1 MRMPGKN
8 DRRDSRHVVAGFDMH
23 ALHFCLRL
31 GRSSIVS
38 EISIPQYCSLRTSFC
53 TRNNNQRLHRNA
65 RHSNET
71 GVPYQR
77 ELRQAVAAPL
87 PQAWECHMQPAYEY
101 PPDHDLLAV
110 TKLEEERRPP

>member
-1 MRMPGKN
+1 MIAETVGTLWL
-8 DRRDSRHVVAGFDMH
+8 DLICMH
-23 ALHFCLRL
+23 CIFVCVWDGARL
-31 GRSSIVS
+31 YQKFLYRSIVLYANPS
-38 EISIPQYCSLRTSFC
+38 VHETTISDFTETL
-53 TRNNNQRLHRNA
+53 A
-65 RHSNET
+65 HSNET